1 MKNICRTKLSNIRER
16 EVTMVV
22 GVLILS
28 RKDESKEREWFFE
41 LHSRK
46 KKPRESP
53 SGLYKILYQSF
64 KKMEQC

>member
-1 MKNICRTKLSNIRER
+1 MNNICRTKLSNIRER
-16 EVTMVV
+16 EVTIVV
-22 GVLILS
+22 GDLILS

-41 LHSRK
+41 LPSR

-53 SGLYKILYQSF
+53 SGLCKILYQSF

>member
-1 MKNICRTKLSNIRER
+1 
-16 EVTMVV
+16 MVV

-41 LHSRK
+41 LPSRK

-53 SGLYKILYQSF
+53 SGFYKILYQSF